1 MAEKQLSAR
10 VIMKHDSQTSWA
22 ANSSF
27 VPKDGEIIV
36 YSFSSGQPPIKI
48 VDGAT
53 TVNNLAFVDKVYA
66 DHVAATNIH
75 YTVSVDT
82 ANELLKFTTAS

>member
-1 MAEKQLSAR
+1 MDNKKEPSFTILSNTTL
-10 VIMKHDSQTSWA
+10 V
-22 ANSSF
+22 NF
-27 VPKDGEIIV
+27 VPLKGEIIV
-36 YSFSSGQPPIKI
+36 YSFSSGQPRIKI
-48 VDGAT
+48 GDGAT
-53 TVNNLAFVDKVYA
+53 TVGNLAFVDKVYA

>member
-10 VIMKHDSQTSWA
+10 VIMKHDSSTNWA
-22 ANSSF
+22 KSSF
-27 VPKDGEIIV
+27 IPKDGEIVV
-36 YSFSSGQPPIKI
+36 YSFSSGQPRIKI
-48 VDGAT
+48 GDGAT

-75 YTVSVDT
+75 YAVSVDA

>member
-1 MAEKQLSAR
+1 MAEKTLSTR
-10 VIMKHDSQTSWA
+10 LIMKHDNATNWA
-22 ANSSF
+22 KAISF
-27 VPKDGEIIV
+27 TPKDGEIIV
-36 YSFSSGQPPIKI
+36 YSFSSGQPRIKI
-48 VDGAT
+48 GDGAT
-53 TVNNLAFVDKVYA
+53 TVGNLAFVDEVYA

>member
-10 VIMKHDSQTSWA
+10 VIMKHDTNTNWGK
-22 ANSSF
+22 SSF
-27 VPKDGEIIV
+27 IPKDGEIVV
-36 YSFSSGQPPIKI
+36 YSFSSGQPRIKI
-48 VDGAT
+48 GDGST
-53 TVNNLAFVDKVYA
+53 TVGNLAFVDKVYA

-75 YTVSVDT
+75 YAVSVDT